1 MIVTNA
7 GGLSRTADGS
17 AWRCLARRGML
28 HSECEAIDYLR
39 LPPGAARD
47 GRGRDG
53 VETAWFVLSGHGRFV
68 DGADRSTA
76 LRPGDLLF
84 AAGGARG
91 SVHNDSPGELELLS
105 LTVLPTAVTD
115 RLPARVPVA
124 PWLLAGGD
132 HD

>member
-7 GGLSRTADGS
+7 GGLSRTADGG

-28 HSECEAIDYLR
+28 HSECEAVDYLR

-53 VETAWFVLSGHGRFV
+53 TETAWFVLSGQGSFA
-68 DGADRSTA
+68 DGAGGSGA

-84 AAGGARG
+84 AAGGAG
-91 SVHNDSPGELELLS
+91 WSVHNDSAGELELLA
-105 LTVLPTAVTD
+105 LTVLPAAVTD
-115 RLPARVPVA
+115 RLPARIPVA
-124 PWLLAGGD
+124 PWLLAGDD
-132 HD
+132 HE